1 MRTIKGFIT
10 ILSLVFIFAFS
21 ASAQTNLTSL
31 DGKSVNIGRRS
42 MLSASGNIFIDNDCL
57 LGPNVTIVDQNHEFI
72 DQHDI
77 QDLIN
82 TKGKVVGKALGS
94 INTALL
100 EKIILTNPFVDR
112 AEVYSSIDG
121 TLHADVLQRDPI
133 VRIINMHDEQFYID
147 KQGKFMPVSSH
158 YTPPVIVAN
167 GFIFNTY
174 TEMKI
179 QDQVAIADTS
189 TDSLAVPHM
198 INQVYT
204 LAKYIEADS
213 FWTANTEQIY
223 VNGSQELELIPR
235 IGNHRIV
242 IGDTTNLADKFKRLM
257 VFYQE
262 GLSKTGWN
270 NYSVINLKFR
280 DQVVCTKIKM

>member
-1 MRTIKGFIT
+1 MNLKPKLRQV
-10 ILSLVFIFAFS
+10 LVICMWIIIS
-21 ASAQTNLTSL
+21 ATVFT
-31 DGKSVNIGRRS
+31 
-42 MLSASGNIFIDNDCL
+42 L
-57 LGPNVTIVDQNHEFI
+57 LGFANKRQQQLLCKQVDVHIDETVNHEFI

-82 TKGKVVGKALGS
+82 TKGIVIGKPLGA

-147 KQGKFMPVSSH
+147 KQGEFMPVSSH

-174 TEMKI
+174 AEMKI
-179 QDQVAIADTS
+179 HDQVAVADTS

>member
-1 MRTIKGFIT
+1 
-10 ILSLVFIFAFS
+10 
-21 ASAQTNLTSL
+21 
-31 DGKSVNIGRRS
+31 
-42 MLSASGNIFIDNDCL
+42 
-57 LGPNVTIVDQNHEFI
+57 
-72 DQHDI
+72 
-77 QDLIN
+77 
-82 TKGKVVGKALGS
+82 
-94 INTALL
+94 
-100 EKIILTNPFVDR
+100 
-112 AEVYSSIDG
+112 
-121 TLHADVLQRDPI
+121 VLQRDPI

-167 GFIFNTY
+167 GYIFNSY
-174 TEMKI
+174 TEMNI
-179 QDQVAIADTS
+179 QDQVAVSDTS
-189 TDSLAVPHM
+189 ADSLAIPHM

-204 LAKYIEADS
+204 LAKYIEGDS

-223 VNGSQELELIPR
+223 VNSTQELELIPR
-235 IGNHRIV
+235 IGNHRII
-242 IGDTTNLADKFKRLM
+242 IGDTTNLDDKFKRLM